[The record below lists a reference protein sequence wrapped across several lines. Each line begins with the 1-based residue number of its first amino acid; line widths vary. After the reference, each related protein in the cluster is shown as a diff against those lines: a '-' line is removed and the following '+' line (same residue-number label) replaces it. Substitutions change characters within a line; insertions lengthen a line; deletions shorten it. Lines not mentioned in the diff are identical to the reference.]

1 MTTATVSADQ
11 KLLEFVF
18 YMYAECPKVST
29 SLHLKVSQMYH
40 RINTV
45 RPGVKF
51 FYPSLT
57 LFVSN
62 SRTTKDIF
70 LKFYDFSSA

>member
-1 MTTATVSADQ
+1 MATAIVSADQ
-11 KLLEFVF
+11 KLFEFVF
-18 YMYAECPKVST
+18 YMYTDCPKVST

-45 RPGVKF
+45 RPRVVF

-70 LKFYDFSSA
+70 LKFYGFSSA